1 MALAILLTA
10 CDVSPDQGAAPSISP
25 GVESP
30 LASASTPSVVAH
42 SGCHSV
48 DELPDPAC
56 TPGASNSADVTQG
69 TLSTTICR
77 SGYTSSG
84 QRSDGRS
91 VRPPVSYTDAWK
103 LERIAAYRYANTN
116 PAGYE
121 EDHLIPLELG
131 GDGYAPANLWPEPR
145 SGPHPASAKDAVEN
159 QLHSLV
165 CSNSVGLVAAQRA
178 IAVDWETAVAAVAA
192 STPIPQI
199 PATPAASAGPTFTVT
214 ITISVYGEVAAS
226 TVAGA
231 SCTARARLPSGNYSQ
246 AKGLQIAVVAD
257 AGGGVSWSY
266 GTSTSTHKGT
276 GTHLVTC
283 RLGGLMASAAAPF
296 TV

>member
-10 CDVSPDQGAAPSISP
+10 CDVSSDQGAAAAISP

-30 LASASTPSVVAH
+30 LASASAPLIVQH
-42 SGCHSV
+42 SGCRSLN
-48 DELPDPAC
+48 ELPDPAC
-56 TPGASNSADVTQG
+56 TPGEANSADVTQG

-103 LERIAAYRYANTN
+103 LQGIAAYRYADTN
-116 PAGYE
+116 PADYE

-131 GDGYAPANLWPEPR
+131 GDGYTPANLWPEPR

-165 CSNSVGLVAAQRA
+165 CSNAVGLVAAQRA
-178 IAVDWETAVAAVAA
+178 IAIDWQTAVAAVGGSA
-192 STPIPQI
+192 PIPQVPST
-199 PATPAASAGPTFTVT
+199 PATSSASTFPVT
-214 ITISVYGEVAAS
+214 ITVSVYGEVAAS
-226 TVAGA
+226 TLAGA

-246 AKGLQIAVVAD
+246 AQGLQIAVVAD
-257 AGGGVSWSY
+257 AGGAVSWSY

-276 GTHLVTC
+276 GTHFVTC
-283 RLGGLMASAAAPF
+283 RLGGLTSSAAAPF